1 MVKTLNNLP
10 IAIKVATAPV
20 LVALCLLVSSGSAY
34 LTNVRTASAVEL
46 IASQGLPNVVES
58 SAFSERATQAYGLV
72 MQSLAYEGAGMKA
85 DTIARIDAQIPKL
98 FSAMH
103 GDIKRMR
110 DAASGRPEVQSRCDA
125 VEASL
130 KKLERSAADAL
141 DMKSGGLAAAA
152 MFMTGADSAFA
163 ELKKQTAALTEQEVA
178 SGRAQ
183 AAAAADAVAFGNRI
197 TLGMALAAL
206 LMSAL
211 VTWACVNVIKRPL
224 LRALG
229 IARDVASGNLR
240 RQQVEA
246 GHDETGQVLG
256 ALDQVSLQLSQ
267 TITDIRSAADQI
279 DTASSEIAQGNLDLS
294 TRTEQT
300 AAALQQTAATMGQ
313 LATAIRQNAATAQEA
328 TRVATDASTFAR
340 EGGTAVD
347 DVVRTMTGISD
358 QAKRI
363 SEIIGVI
370 DGIAFQTNILA
381 LNAAVEAARAGEQGR
396 GFAVVA
402 QEVRALAGRSGTA
415 AKEIRTLIGA
425 SVQQIE
431 SGSHKVQHAGE
442 TMQRIVA
449 SIERV
454 STMVTEMSSANAEQA
469 SGFEQVNKAVSHMDQ
484 ATQQNAAL
492 VEQAAAAAESLK
504 QQSKGLMRSIE
515 VFKTA

>member
-1 MVKTLNNLP
+1 VFKTLNNLP
-10 IAIKVATAPV
+10 IAAKVASAPV
-20 LVALCLLVSSGSAY
+20 LVAVCLLISSGSAY
-34 LTNVRTASAVEL
+34 LTNVRTATAVEL

-58 SAFSERATQAYGLV
+58 SALSERATRAYGLV

-85 DTIARIDAQIPKL
+85 ETIARIDSEIPRL
-98 FSAMH
+98 FGALH
-103 GDIKRMR
+103 GDVKRMR

-130 KKLERSAADAL
+130 KKLERSSADAL
-141 DMKSGGLAAAA
+141 DMKGGGLSAAA

-163 ELKKQTAALTEQEVA
+163 DLKKQTAALTEQEVA

-183 AAAAADAVAFGNRI
+183 AAAAADAVAFGNRV
-197 TLGMALAAL
+197 TVGLALAAL
-206 LMSAL
+206 LLSAL
-211 VTWACVNVIKRPL
+211 VIWLCVIVITRPL
-224 LRALG
+224 MRALK
-229 IARDVASGNLR
+229 IAREVASGNLQ
-240 RQQVEA
+240 RQKVEA
-246 GHDETGQVLG
+246 GSDETGQVLG
-256 ALDQVSLQLSQ
+256 ALDQVSFQLSR
-267 TITDIRSAADQI
+267 TITQIRDAADQI

-294 TRTEQT
+294 TRTEKT
-300 AAALQQTAATMGQ
+300 AAALQQTVATMGQ
-313 LATAIRQNAATAQEA
+313 LAGAIRENAATAQDA
-328 TRVATDASTFAR
+328 TRVATDASAFAR

-347 DVVRTMTGISD
+347 DVVRTMFGIKE

-402 QEVRALAGRSGTA
+402 QEVRALAGRSSTA

-425 SVQQIE
+425 SVEKIE

-442 TMQRIVA
+442 TMQKIVA

-454 STMVTEMSSANAEQA
+454 SAMVTEMSTANAEQA
-469 SGFEQVNKAVSHMDQ
+469 SGFEQVNNAVGQMDQ

-515 VFKTA
+515 VFRTA

>member
-1 MVKTLNNLP
+1 MFKSLNDLP
-10 IAIKVATAPV
+10 IAAKVASAPV
-20 LVALCLLVSSGSAY
+20 LVAVCLLVSSGSAY

-46 IASQGLPNVVES
+46 IASQGLPNVVET

-72 MQSLAYEGAGMKA
+72 MQSLAYEGAGMKP
-85 DTIARIDAQIPKL
+85 DTIGRIDAQIPKL
-98 FSAMH
+98 FGTMH
-103 GDIKRMR
+103 ADIKRMK
-110 DAASGRPEVQSRCDA
+110 DAAAGRPEQQRFDA
-125 VEASL
+125 LEASL
-130 KKLERSAADAL
+130 KKLEKFSADAL
-141 DMKSGGLAAAA
+141 DMKSGGLASAA
-152 MFMTGADSAFA
+152 MFMTGAESAFA
-163 ELKKQTAALTEQEVA
+163 ELKKQTAALTELEVA

-183 AAAAADAVAFGNRI
+183 ATAAADAVAFGNRA
-197 TLGMALAAL
+197 TVGLAVAAL
-206 LMSAL
+206 LLSAFVIWL
-211 VTWACVNVIKRPL
+211 CVSVITRPL
-224 LRALG
+224 QRALK
-229 IARDVASGNLR
+229 IARDVASGNLQ

-246 GHDETGQVLG
+246 GRDETGQVLD
-256 ALDQVSLQLSQ
+256 ALDQVQLQLNR
-267 TITDIRSAADQI
+267 TISDIRGAADQI
-279 DTASSEIAQGNLDLS
+279 DTASTEIAQGNFDLS

-300 AAALQQTAATMGQ
+300 ASALQQTAATMGQ

-328 TRVATDASTFAR
+328 TRVANDAWAFAR

-347 DVVRTMTGISD
+347 DVVNTMNGINA

-415 AKEIRTLIGA
+415 AKEIRTLIGT
-425 SVQQIE
+425 SVEQIGT
-431 SGSHKVQHAGE
+431 GSHKVQHAGE
-442 TMQRIVA
+442 TMQKIVA

-454 STMVTEMSSANAEQA
+454 SAMVTEMSTANAEQA
-469 SGFEQVNKAVSHMDQ
+469 SGFEQVNQAVGHMDQ

-492 VEQAAAAAESLK
+492 VEEAAAAAESLK
-504 QQSKGLMRSIE
+504 AQSKGLMRAIE

>member
-34 LTNVRTASAVEL
+34 LTNVRTASAVDL
-46 IASQGLPNVVES
+46 IASQGLPNVVDS

-103 GDIKRMR
+103 GDLKRMR

-163 ELKKQTAALTEQEVA
+163 DLKKQTAALTEQEVA
-178 SGRAQ
+178 SGRAL

-197 TLGMALAAL
+197 TVAMALAAL

-211 VTWACVNVIKRPL
+211 VTWACVNIIKRPL
-224 LRALG
+224 LRALR
-229 IARDVASGNLR
+229 IAREVASGNLE
-240 RQQVEA
+240 RQEVEA

-300 AAALQQTAATMGQ
+300 ASALQQTAATMGQ
-313 LATAIRQNAATAQEA
+313 LATAIRQNAATAREA
-328 TRVATDASTFAR
+328 TQVATDASTFAR

-347 DVVRTMTGISD
+347 DVVHTMTGINA

-425 SVQQIE
+425 SVQHIE
-431 SGSHKVQHAGE
+431 SGSRKVQHAGE

-454 STMVTEMSSANAEQA
+454 STMVAEMSSANAEQA
-469 SGFEQVNKAVSHMDQ
+469 SGFEQVNTAVGHMDQ

-504 QQSKGLMRSIE
+504 QQSKELMRSIE

>member
-1 MVKTLNNLP
+1 MKTLNNLP
-10 IAIKVATAPV
+10 IAVKVAVAPV
-20 LVALCLLVSSGSAY
+20 LVAVCLLVSSGSAY
-34 LTNVRTASAVEL
+34 LTNVRTAAAVEL
-46 IASQGLPNVVES
+46 IASQGLPNVVET
-58 SAFSERATQAYGLV
+58 SAFSERATQAYGLI

-103 GDIKRMR
+103 GDVKRMR

-130 KKLERSAADAL
+130 KKLERSSADAL

-152 MFMTGADSAFA
+152 MFMTGAESAFA

-183 AAAAADAVAFGNRI
+183 AAAAADAVASGNRV
-197 TLGMALAAL
+197 TVGLALAAL
-206 LMSAL
+206 LLSTL
-211 VTWACVNVIKRPL
+211 VTWACVTVITRPL
-224 LRALG
+224 QRALK
-229 IARDVASGNLR
+229 IARDVASGNL
-240 RQQVEA
+240 QPQHDTEA
-246 GHDETGQVLG
+246 GDDETGQVLD
-256 ALDQVSLQLSQ
+256 ALDQVSLQLSR
-267 TITDIRSAADQI
+267 TITEIRDAADQI

-300 AAALQQTAATMGQ
+300 ASALQQTAATMGQ
-313 LATAIRQNAATAQEA
+313 LASAIRENAATAQEA
-328 TRVATDASTFAR
+328 TRVATDASAFAR

-347 DVVRTMTGISD
+347 DVVRTMTGISE

-425 SVQQIE
+425 SAQQIE

-442 TMQRIVA
+442 TMQKIVG

-454 STMVTEMSSANAEQA
+454 SAMVSEMSTANAEQA
-469 SGFEQVNKAVSHMDQ
+469 SGFEQVNKAVGHMDQ

-504 QQSKGLMRSIE
+504 QQSKELMRSIE